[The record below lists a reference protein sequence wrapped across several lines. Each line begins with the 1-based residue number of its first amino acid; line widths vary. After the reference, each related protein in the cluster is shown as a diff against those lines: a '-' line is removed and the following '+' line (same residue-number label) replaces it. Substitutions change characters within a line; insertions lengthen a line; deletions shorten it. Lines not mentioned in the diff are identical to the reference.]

1 MEILPGKLN
10 IDLIPYEF
18 VERERTER
26 WVMGLAMLLY
36 ESGLSLRNVAD
47 TLSYLDIDI
56 TWRGV
61 HYWIQKLGEI
71 LEEVLWKNDGDL
83 LQNVS
88 S

>member
-1 MEILPGKLN
+1 MLPGKLN

-18 VERERTER
+18 VGRERTER
-26 WVMGLAMLLY
+26 WAIGLAILLY

-61 HYWIQKLGEI
+61 HHWIQK
-71 LEEVLWKNDGDL
+71 LEEVLWKNNGDL